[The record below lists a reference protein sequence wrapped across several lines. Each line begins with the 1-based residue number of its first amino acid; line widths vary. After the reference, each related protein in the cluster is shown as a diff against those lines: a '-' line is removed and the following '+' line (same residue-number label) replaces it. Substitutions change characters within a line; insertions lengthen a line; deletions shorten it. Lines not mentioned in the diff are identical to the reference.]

1 VSRVVIVKC
10 EKYSDIRKSVEK
22 GMKLF
27 GDLEI
32 NCGERV
38 LLKPNLLMAAD
49 PSKHITTHPLIIKSV
64 GKKLKKY
71 GAKLVIGDSPAGIFT
86 KNRLKKIYELTGMDA
101 IAKELGV
108 ELNYDTSYRKVEING
123 RVLRTL
129 EIANFVL
136 SANRIITLPK
146 MKTHTLTTFTGAIKI
161 LYGCVPGL
169 RKAYYHG
176 RFPRAGEFSKVL
188 LDVYDAIKT
197 DFVVM
202 DAIYAMEGSGP
213 SAGTPRKVGLL
224 LFSDDGIAMDVVS
237 CEILGIP
244 VERVPY
250 LAILKS
256 ENRIPKIEIE
266 GEDIEEVKV
275 KDFKYPRV
283 VNTGRMANSFIL
295 SVLTTIE
302 KKPYPDHSICTGC
315 GECYLVCPQ
324 RAIRIVNGKAIID
337 YTKCIKCFCCQES
350 CPYHAIKLRRI
361 FRNRSHRV

>member
-1 VSRVVIVKC
+1 MSRVIIVKC
-10 EKYSDIRKSVEK
+10 EKYSESRKCIEK
-22 GMKLF
+22 GLELF

-32 NCGERV
+32 KEEERV
-38 LLKPNLLMAAD
+38 LLKPNLLMAAE
-49 PSKHITTHPLIIKSV
+49 PSKYITTHPLIIKYV
-64 GKKLKKY
+64 GEKLKKY
-71 GAKLVIGDSPAGIFT
+71 GAKLVIGDSPAGRFT
-86 KNRLKKIYELTGMDA
+86 KNRLKKVYEMSGMEA
-101 IAKELGV
+101 ISKELGI
-108 ELNYDTSYRKVEING
+108 ELNYDTSYKKVEING
-123 RVLRTL
+123 RVLKNI
-129 EIANFVL
+129 EIANFAL
-136 SANRIITLPK
+136 NADKIITFPK

-176 RFPRAGEFSKVL
+176 KFPRAGEFSKVL

-213 SAGTPRKVGLL
+213 SAGKPRKVGLL
-224 LFSDDGIAMDVVS
+224 LFSDDGIAVDVVS

-244 VERVPY
+244 LERVPY

-256 ENRIPKIEIE
+256 EGRIPKIEIE
-266 GEDIEEVKV
+266 GEDIEEVKIN
-275 KDFKYPRV
+275 DFKYPKV

-302 KKPYPDHSICTGC
+302 KKPYPEHSICVGC
-315 GECYLVCPQ
+315 GECYSICPQ
-324 RAIRIVNGKAIID
+324 RAIKIMNGKAVID

-361 FRNRSHRV
+361 LRNRSHRV